1 MKAWLLVAL
10 GGGAGAVLRY
20 QVGIWTLRSMELTR
34 FPIATLL
41 VNVLGCVLAGWLWG
55 HSERWTHWTDELRLA
70 LMVGFL
76 GGFTTFSAFGLEAFL
91 MIKRG
96 AIGMAVSYAT
106 LSILLGA
113 LAVWGGYALATGRG

>member
-113 LAVWGGYALATGRG
+113 LAVWGGYSLATGRG